1 MQQAKVVV
9 VLTVETVVLLQQ
21 FTAAQTQ
28 SAGLKTGP
36 GAECADSDR
45 TLHQHITDSHN
56 KKKQKETGTF
66 SCLQKVH
73 LIVFRFILGHKK
85 CRYQIIVAHY

>member
-1 MQQAKVVV
+1 MQQAQVVV
-9 VLTVETVVLLQQ
+9 VLTVETVALLQL
-21 FTAAQTQ
+21 FTATQTH
-28 SAGLKTGP
+28 SAGLKTRP

-45 TLHQHITDSHN
+45 TLHQHVTDSHN
-56 KKKQKETGTF
+56 KEKEKETGTF

-73 LIVFRFILGHKK
+73 LHGFRFFLGHKK